1 MKKIVTCGILADN
14 NFGCPSIL
22 HGIGELFKQLSIEN
36 YKIINF
42 QNTPIID
49 LSVSDMCFETKQIA
63 IPIKKFLFW
72 SILYRFGIKH
82 KNKNFNEQIEII
94 KTADLII
101 DLYGICFCD
110 NFNKERFRPILNILK
125 MLHQFTIPFIGK
137 MFGVATL
144 KNISSYGPME
154 KKNSVHQAKIADKFI
169 FDYFL
174 AREKESLENMIN
186 VAKISK
192 QVKLSPDIA
201 NLMKLTKSKQDQTNV
216 IGISISYQIINQW
229 KSPETYISCITN
241 LIKHIYVK
249 YDFHIS
255 LIPNE
260 VSSIYYNDEDVG
272 NELIERLHG
281 YTDRVSLLDVKNIT
295 SSELKN
301 KIARCEFI
309 VASRYHSCVAA
320 LSAGVPLLVVGWHHK
335 YDELLNYYDQK
346 EWIISSDN
354 CKSIDLCSKFD
365 KLVQSKD
372 EVMAKIQ
379 DRQYSVKQQII
390 KTYEQAL
397 SALWG

>member
-1 MKKIVTCGILADN
+1 
-14 NFGCPSIL
+14 
-22 HGIGELFKQLSIEN
+22 
-36 YKIINF
+36 
-42 QNTPIID
+42 
-49 LSVSDMCFETKQIA
+49 
-63 IPIKKFLFW
+63 
-72 SILYRFGIKH
+72 
-82 KNKNFNEQIEII
+82 
-94 KTADLII
+94 
-101 DLYGICFCD
+101 
-110 NFNKERFRPILNILK
+110 
-125 MLHQFTIPFIGK
+125 
-137 MFGVATL
+137 L

-229 KSPETYISCITN
+229 KSSETYISCITN